1 MNSGI
6 RFADFVSYFKN
17 LNRHTVLPFQHSMIR
32 NCIFFFS
39 LLLAFSPLHAQTT
52 DLRYRL
58 QEGKTYRF
66 KQVEET
72 TALAQTNDGRGAQ
85 IDRKSTRYFTI
96 TIEKAGI
103 DEFQY
108 LFVQDTAIVAENSE
122 DATVQRQNVD
132 FQNVLTKKRV
142 RVRQSPSGKVLGT
155 TAVDPLNVQAL
166 FGPGVSDGLF
176 TQRAAIF
183 PTLPG
188 TAIEPGEKWTDAR
201 RDTLYPSKEIPA
213 VGRGSGVRLL
223 SSSTEY
229 TAGEIADREG
239 YRCIKVSWEGNAAM
253 EEKIVYGKLE
263 EFTED
268 ESQTTGDLFI
278 AVESGLP
285 VFMDVTTEQENTRA
299 LFGEQNNVIPS
310 SVRTHITL
318 ELFSQ

>member
-1 MNSGI
+1 MVFS
-6 RFADFVSYFKN
+6 
-17 LNRHTVLPFQHSMIR
+17 FQSFMIR
-32 NCIFFFS
+32 TCILILH
-39 LLLAFSPLHAQTT
+39 LLLALSPLYAQSTE
-52 DLRYRL
+52 LRYRL

-85 IDRKSTRYFTI
+85 IDRRSTRYFTI

-155 TAVDPLNVQAL
+155 SAVDPLNVQAL
-166 FGPGVSDGLF
+166 FGPGANDGLF

-183 PTLPG
+183 PALPG
-188 TAIEPGEKWTDAR
+188 SSIEPGMRWTDAR
-201 RDTLYPSKEIPA
+201 RDTLYPSKEIPR
-213 VGRGSGVRLL
+213 VGRGSGVRFL
-223 SSSTEY
+223 SSTTEY
-229 TAGEIADREG
+229 TAGDIADREG

-253 EEKIVYGKLE
+253 EEKIVYGNLE

-268 ESQTTGDLFI
+268 ESQTSGELFI
-278 AVESGLP
+278 AVDNGLP